1 MKDTALPGRTSMR
14 TCQGQA
20 DHPAGSLHTGT
31 LRNRRTRAEEE
42 LFLSSLPLDR
52 TTVLKT
58 ARGQARLKTDQKE

>member
-1 MKDTALPGRTSMR
+1 MPRP
-14 TCQGQA
+14 A
-20 DHPAGSLHTGT
+20 DRPEGSLHTGT